1 MVVLRY
7 NPTNARKNLYQ
18 LIKQVND
25 DNTPIEITS
34 TKNDDGAVLVSK
46 RNWDAIQETLYLQST
61 GVLDRMKHFEY
72 EETEDLGEID
82 WDTL

>member
-1 MVVLRY
+1 MLSI
-7 NPTNARKNLYQ
+7 NPTNARQNLYQ

-25 DNTPIEITS
+25 ENIPIEITS
-34 TKNDDGAVLVSK
+34 TKNDDSVVLVSK
-46 RNWDAIQETLYLQST
+46 KDWNAIQETLYLQSA
-61 GVLDRMKHFEY
+61 GVLDKIKQFES